1 MNKNLPKFD
10 PPKKLQL
17 FLWYA
22 IAAII
27 LIYIYQSFAKFP
39 SETISYSRFI
49 QLVKANKVKKVSIG
63 RSYIK
68 GSYAVDG
75 KNSLFSVIKVE
86 DKNLV
91 NLLLKHGVEVDG
103 VISSDWLN
111 NLIFGWIL
119 PFGILFF
126 VWYMLSRR
134 MKNSSTSIFG
144 FGKGRFRIYTNQR
157 PETTFNDVAGEKEAK
172 EETSEVVEFL
182 KDPQRFK
189 RLGGRIP
196 KGVLLVGPP
205 GTGKTLLARAVAGEA
220 RVPFISI
227 SGSEFVEMF
236 VGVGAS
242 RVRDLFETAK
252 KMAPCIVFID
262 EIDTIGKSRAISS
275 VTGGNDEREQTLN
288 QLLAEMDGF
297 DSSGGVIILAATNRP
312 EILDP
317 ALLRPGRFDRQILVD
332 KPDLDGREEIFEVH
346 LKKIKL
352 AGEVD
357 SRRLAQQTVGL
368 SGADIANVTNEAAL
382 LAGRENASDVKMKH
396 LEEAIERQQVGLER
410 KSRRINVN
418 EKKIIAYHET
428 GHAIVAEMVK
438 FSEPVQKISIIPRGL
453 AALGYTSQRPLED
466 RYLMRKDEIMDK
478 IAMLFGGRVAEEII
492 FNDVSTGAQNDLAR
506 ATDMAKS
513 LVTRLGMD
521 DTVGPIIFDDIQKF
535 PLRTPYSSAYSDI
548 SEETKKIIEKSV
560 QKILSEARSK
570 ARKILEEN
578 RDELEQVAKLL
589 MEKETLSGDGLRD
602 ILNKKKEE
610 KETTV

>member
-1 MNKNLPKFD
+1 MNKNLPNFGS
-10 PPKKLQL
+10 PKNIKL

-22 IAAII
+22 VAAII
-27 LIYIYQSFAKFP
+27 LVYLYQSFVKFP
-39 SETISYSRFI
+39 SETLSYSRFI
-49 QLVKANKVKKVSIG
+49 QLVNANKVKKVSIG
-63 RSYIK
+63 KDYIK
-68 GSYAVDG
+68 GIYDANN
-75 KNSLFSVIKVE
+75 KKIQFSVIRVE

-91 NLLLKHGVEVDG
+91 KLLLKHGVEVDG

-119 PFGILFF
+119 PFGVLFF
-126 VWYMLSRR
+126 IWYMLSRK

-157 PETTFNDVAGEKEAK
+157 PDTTFKDVAGEKEAK
-172 EETSEVVEFL
+172 EEISEIIEFL
-182 KDPQRFK
+182 KDPERFK
-189 RLGGRIP
+189 NLGGRMP

-312 EILDP
+312 DILDP

-332 KPDLDGREEIFEVH
+332 KPDLDGREAIFKVH
-346 LKKIKL
+346 LKKIKIDD
-352 AGEVD
+352 EVD
-357 SRRLAQQTVGL
+357 PKKLAQQTVGL
-368 SGADIANVTNEAAL
+368 SGADIANVVNEAAL
-382 LAGRENASDVKMKH
+382 LAGREESSYVKMKH

-418 EKKIIAYHET
+418 EKEIIAYHET

-478 IAMLFGGRVAEEII
+478 IAVLFGGRVAEEII
-492 FNDVSTGAQNDLAR
+492 FNDISTGAQNDLAR

-513 LVTRLGMD
+513 LVARLGMD
-521 DTVGPIIFDDIQKF
+521 ETVGPVIFDDTQKAI
-535 PLRTPYSSAYSDI
+535 LKNPYSPAYSDI
-548 SEETKKIIEKSV
+548 SEETKNIIEKSV
-560 QKILSEARSK
+560 KKILDK
-570 ARKILEEN
+570 AHSHASKILREN
-578 RDELEQVAKLL
+578 RDKLEKIAKLL
-589 MEKETLSGDGLRD
+589 IEKETLSGDDLRK
-602 ILNKKKEE
+602 ILGISRS
-610 KETTV
+610 TVEVS